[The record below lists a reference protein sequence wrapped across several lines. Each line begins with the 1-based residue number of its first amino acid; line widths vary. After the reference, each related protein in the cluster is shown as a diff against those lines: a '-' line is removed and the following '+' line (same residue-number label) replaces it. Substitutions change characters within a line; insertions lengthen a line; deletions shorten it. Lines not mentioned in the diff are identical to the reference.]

1 MSQPAVAMETES
13 MEEDLPPTPLQS
25 SQQPSFLQ
33 GSKGRKHPFFQRS
46 ESTLC
51 LGCLPPDPFE
61 SPIADAMPLAEQP
74 QLLQPNARREDLFG
88 IPRQSIIVPSNNGS
102 SSGTYNSLE
111 KLPTRLG
118 LSTRSIAE
126 PSGSSFGK
134 DDHKDEAMETD
145 GESSQVERAP
155 IIVSPRKSTDEAGRS
170 PVKSVIVRV
179 GPTRDTPDVLVVPTE
194 TLRSDTE
201 AAAHVTVE
209 TSPSAQAIEVLQ
221 RPQPSLTQSVSHDL
235 LLGRWRLA
243 LDLFGR
249 VFMEDVGLEP
259 GSVVSELGGFPVK
272 EAKFRRE
279 MEKVRT
285 AQQRDL
291 VLNKMERNRGNLILM
306 TFKEFNTQ
314 FNNYNRRSS
323 GTQPALAVN
332 RVKVTFRDEPGE
344 GSGVARSYYTALA
357 EALLSIEKL
366 PNLES
371 AQVFIIILY

>member
-1 MSQPAVAMETES
+1 
-13 MEEDLPPTPLQS
+13 MEEDLPATPLQ
-25 SQQPSFLQ
+25 QPPFLQ

-61 SPIADAMPLAEQP
+61 SPIAEAMPLAEQP

-88 IPRQSIIVPSNNGS
+88 IPRQSITMASTSSN
-102 SSGTYNSLE
+102 SGYNALE

-118 LSTRSIAE
+118 LSARSINDSGTSASSA
-126 PSGSSFGK
+126 PSTSSAV
-134 DDHKDEAMETD
+134 KDEAMETD
-145 GESSQVERAP
+145 SDSGPVERAP
-155 IIVSPRKSTDEAGRS
+155 IIVSPRKSTDDLGRS
-170 PVKSVIVRV
+170 PAKSVIVRV

-194 TLRSDTE
+194 MSKSDAE
-201 AAAHVTVE
+201 AATAHVTVE
-209 TSPSAQAIEVLQ
+209 TSPSSQALEVLH
-221 RPQPSLTQSVSHDL
+221 RPQQSLSQSVSHDL

-291 VLNKMERNRGNLILM
+291 VLNKMERNRGNLVLM

-314 FNNYNRRSS
+314 FNNYNRRSN
-323 GTQPALAVN
+323 GAQPPLAVN

-357 EALLSIEKL
+357 EALLCNDKL

-371 AQVFIIILY
+371 AQVCYLIYIT